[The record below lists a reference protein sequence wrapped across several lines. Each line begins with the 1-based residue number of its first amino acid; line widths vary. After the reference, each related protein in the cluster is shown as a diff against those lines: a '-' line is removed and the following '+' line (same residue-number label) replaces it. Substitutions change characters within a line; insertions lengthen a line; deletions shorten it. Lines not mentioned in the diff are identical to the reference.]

1 MGEKV
6 LNGKDLVV
14 KKRVFNDSKGNMIE
28 LVGLIDNGSC
38 GRYHQRGLI
47 CRDCMLNCEHYLK
60 INGKLQNRTYTQLEV
75 LILQE
80 TNKEM
85 IERLKRYQIEQLKM
99 KL

>member
-28 LVGLIDNGSC
+28 LVGLKDNGSC
-38 GRYHQRGLI
+38 GRYHQRGQI

-60 INGKLQNRTYTQLEV
+60 INGELQNKTYTQLEV
-75 LILQE
+75 LIMQE
-80 TNKEM
+80 TDQK
-85 IERLKRYQIEQLKM
+85 RLKQLK
-99 KL
+99 LEL